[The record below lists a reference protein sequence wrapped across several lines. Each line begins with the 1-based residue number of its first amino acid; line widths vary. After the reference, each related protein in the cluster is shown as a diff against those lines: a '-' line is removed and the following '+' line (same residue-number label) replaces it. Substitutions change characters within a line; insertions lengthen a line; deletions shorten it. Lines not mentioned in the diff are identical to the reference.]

1 MILTAVDTFVA
12 VVPAAGIGSR
22 MKSSVAK
29 QYLTIGNKTVIE
41 HTLDALLSHDQ
52 IQCIV
57 VVLHPLDAIFQSLKV
72 AQNPLIETVIG
83 GTQRVDSVL
92 SGLKHCLSKPV
103 ANINQWILV
112 HDAARP
118 CVTHAELNDLFACIN
133 TCEGAILAVPVTDTI
148 KRATPKENS
157 LIAEIEETVERTQ
170 LWQAQTPQF
179 FPLQKLIDA
188 IQLAQRNNIHIT
200 DEASAME
207 HVNASVK
214 LIEGRTTNIKITRPC
229 DLALAEFYLTANTN
243 TLTKNNKNNKQG
255 GTLCSV

>member
-1 MILTAVDTFVA
+1 LTAVDTFVA

-29 QYLTIGNKTVIE
+29 QYLTLGHKTVIE
-41 HTLDALLSHDQ
+41 HTLDALLSHHQ
-52 IQCIV
+52 IQRVV
-57 VVLHPLDAIFQSLKV
+57 VVLHPQDCTFQSLKI

-83 GTQRVDSVL
+83 GTERVDSVL
-92 SGLKHCLSKPV
+92 SGLKHCLMMPTPNV
-103 ANINQWILV
+103 NPWILV

-118 CVTHAELNDLFACIN
+118 CVTHKELNDLFACIN

-148 KRATPKENS
+148 KRASSKENNP
-157 LIAEIEETVERTQ
+157 IAQIEKTIERTH

-188 IQLAQRNNIHIT
+188 IQLAQRDNINIT

-207 HVNASVK
+207 HINASVR
-214 LIEGRTTNIKITRPC
+214 LIEGRPTNIKITHPC
-229 DLALAEFYLTANTN
+229 DLALAEFYLTTN
-243 TLTKNNKNNKQG
+243 TFAKNNRQG

>member
-1 MILTAVDTFVA
+1 MTAVDTFVA

-41 HTLDALLSHDQ
+41 HTLDALLSHHQ
-52 IQCIV
+52 IQRIV
-57 VVLHPLDAIFQSLKV
+57 VVLHPQDCTFQSLKV

-83 GTQRVDSVL
+83 GTERVDSVL
-92 SGLKHCLSKPV
+92 SGLQHCLIMQTPKVNP
-103 ANINQWILV
+103 WILV

-118 CVTHAELNDLFACIN
+118 CVTHTELNDLFACIN
-133 TCEGAILAVPVTDTI
+133 KCEGAILAVPVTDTI
-148 KRATPKENS
+148 KRASTKESS
-157 LIAEIEETVERTQ
+157 LTAEIEETVARTH

-188 IQLAQRNNIHIT
+188 IQFAQRNNINIT

-214 LIEGRTTNIKITRPC
+214 LIEGRPTNIKITRPC
-229 DLALAEFYLTANTN
+229 DLALAEFYLATDTFEN
-243 TLTKNNKNNKQG
+243 NNKQG
-255 GTLCSV
+255 GTLCSG